1 MLKSFKDKLARA
13 LNPELIADNE
23 KLLDVNDDCIDSM
36 KALMEEN
43 RKLDLEVE
51 ALTVERDNLLGEVG
65 SLKQKLAPKVATERR
80 FGEIDYWD

>member
-36 KALMEEN
+36 KALMKEN
-43 RKLDLEVE
+43 GKLDLEVE
-51 ALTVERDNLLGEVG
+51 ALTVERDNLLEEVG
-65 SLKQKLAPKVATERR
+65 SLKQKLAPKTATERK
-80 FGEIDYWD
+80 FNQIDYWD